1 LNLPFFISKR
11 YLFAKKTT
19 NLVNLIS
26 ILSVAILTII
36 TSALI
41 IVLSVFNGFEG
52 LIKTFFSSFDPDVK
66 VTLAEG
72 KVFSATDSLL
82 AKIGNMEEVA
92 SFTEVL
98 EENVM
103 LEYNE
108 KQGIA
113 RIKGVSDSFN
123 KTSGIDTMMING
135 EFLLKNKYEDFAVIG
150 YLLSNRLG
158 INLSLVKP
166 VRIIAP
172 KRDAKPSLTN
182 LNVINSKLI
191 YPVGV
196 FSVFQEEYDS
206 ELIIVPIDFCRKLL
220 EYYDEVTSID
230 IKIKEGVEPQLFQ
243 TRLEKILGDKFA
255 VKNRYQQHEFLFKIM
270 KSEKWAIFLILSF
283 IIIIASFN
291 LTGSLTMLIID
302 KKDDIVTLQNMGA
315 DNSLIRKIFLLEG
328 WMISI
333 LGAFGGVLLGVL
345 ICWLQIKFGFVG
357 VEGNFMLEQ
366 YPVEIQPMDLV
377 YVFLTVIGI
386 GFVASWYPVRYITK
400 KTLIAIVKINSKLN
414 SGYIT
419 HLLLT

>member
-1 LNLPFFISKR
+1 M
-11 YLFAKKTT
+11 
-19 NLVNLIS
+19 
-26 ILSVAILTII
+26 
-36 TSALI
+36 
-41 IVLSVFNGFEG
+41 LSVFNGFEG
-52 LIKTFFSSFDPDVK
+52 LIKTFFSSFDPDFK
-66 VTLAEG
+66 ITLVEG
-72 KVFSATDSLL
+72 KVFSATDSLI
-82 AKIGNMEEVA
+82 AKISNMEEIA

-166 VRIIAP
+166 IKILAP

-230 IKIKEGVEPQLFQ
+230 IKIKEGIVPQVFQ
-243 TRLEKILGDKFA
+243 HRLETILGNEFV

-366 YPVEIQPMDLV
+366 YPVEIQPLDLV
-377 YVFLTVIGI
+377 YVFFTVVGI

-400 KTLIAIVKINSKLN
+400 K
-414 SGYIT
+414 
-419 HLLLT
+419 HLLLL

>member
-1 LNLPFFISKR
+1 LNLPLFISKR

-26 ILSVAILTII
+26 TLSVLILALI

-52 LIKTFFSSFDPDVK
+52 LIKTFFSSFDPDFK
-66 VTLAEG
+66 ITLAEG
-72 KVFSATDSLL
+72 KVFSATDSLKL
-82 AKIGNMEEVA
+82 QIESMDEIA

-103 LEYNE
+103 LEYNQ

-123 KTSGIDTMMING
+123 KTSGIDSMMITG
-135 EFLLKNKYEDFAVIG
+135 EFLLKNKYENFAVIG
-150 YLLSNRLG
+150 YILSSQLG

-166 VRIIAP
+166 IQILAP
-172 KRDAKPSLTN
+172 KRDAKPSMAN
-182 LNVINSKLI
+182 LNIFNRKQI
-191 YPVGV
+191 YPIGV
-196 FSVFQEEYDS
+196 FSVLQEEYDS
-206 ELIIVPIDFCRKLL
+206 ELIIVPIEFCRELL
-220 EYYDEVTSID
+220 EFYDEVSSIN
-230 IKIKEGVEPQLFQ
+230 IKTKAGVDPELFQ
-243 TRLEKILGDKFA
+243 KKLKQALGNKFV
-255 VKNRYQQHEFLFKIM
+255 VKNRYQQHKFLFKIM
-270 KSEKWAIFLILSF
+270 ESEKWAIFLILSF

-302 KKDDIVTLQNMGA
+302 KKEDIITLQNMGA
-315 DNSLIRKIFLLEG
+315 NNSLIRKIFLLEG

-333 LGAFGGVLLGVL
+333 LGALLGVLLGAL
-345 ICWLQIKFGFVG
+345 ICWLQIEFGFVG

-366 YPVEIQPMDLV
+366 YPVEIQAMDFV
-377 YVFLTVIGI
+377 YVFFTVIGI

-400 KTLIAIVKINSKLN
+400 K
-414 SGYIT
+414 
-419 HLLLT
+419 HLLL

>member
-108 KQGIA
+108 RQGIA

-400 KTLIAIVKINSKLN
+400 K
-414 SGYIT
+414 
-419 HLLLT
+419 HLLLL

>member
-1 LNLPFFISKR
+1 MNLPLFISKR

-26 ILSVAILTII
+26 ALSVLILAVI

-52 LIKTFFSSFDPDVK
+52 LIKTFFSSFDPDFKISLV
-66 VTLAEG
+66 EG
-72 KVFSATDSLL
+72 KVFSSTDSLKSRIDSL
-82 AKIGNMEEVA
+82 EEVA
-92 SFTEVL
+92 SFAEVL

-113 RIKGVSDSFN
+113 RVKGVSDNFN
-123 KTSGIDTMMING
+123 ETSGIDSMIING
-135 EFLLKNKYEDFAVIG
+135 EFSLKNKYENFAVIG
-150 YLLSNRLG
+150 YILSNKLG

-166 VRIIAP
+166 IKILAP
-172 KRDAKPSLTN
+172 RRDAKPSVTN
-182 LNVINSKLI
+182 PNVINYKSI

-196 FSVFQEEYDS
+196 FSVLQEEYDS
-206 ELIIVPIDFCRKLL
+206 ELIIVPIEFCRKLL
-220 EYYDEVTSID
+220 EYYDEVSSID
-230 IKIKEGVEPQLFQ
+230 IKIKKGVDPQVFQ
-243 TRLEKILGDKFA
+243 NKLESILGDKFM

-270 KSEKWAIFLILSF
+270 ESEKWAIFLILSF

-302 KKDDIVTLQNMGA
+302 KKDDITTLQNMGA
-315 DNSLIRKIFLLEG
+315 SNSLIRKIFLLEG

-333 LGAFGGVLLGVL
+333 LGAIAGVSLGVL
-345 ICWLQIKFGFVG
+345 ICWLQIKFGWVG

-366 YPVEIQPMDLV
+366 YPVEIQTMDII

-400 KTLIAIVKINSKLN
+400 K
-414 SGYIT
+414 
-419 HLLLT
+419 HLLL

>member
-1 LNLPFFISKR
+1 LL
-11 YLFAKKTT
+11 KKTT

-400 KTLIAIVKINSKLN
+400 K
-414 SGYIT
+414 
-419 HLLLT
+419 HLLLL

>member
-1 LNLPFFISKR
+1 LQ
-11 YLFAKKTT
+11 KKTT

-400 KTLIAIVKINSKLN
+400 K
-414 SGYIT
+414 
-419 HLLLT
+419 HLLLL

>member
-400 KTLIAIVKINSKLN
+400 K
-414 SGYIT
+414 
-419 HLLLT
+419 HLLLL

>member
-1 LNLPFFISKR
+1 MNLPLFISKR

-26 ILSVAILTII
+26 TLSVLILAVI

-52 LIKTFFSSFDPDVK
+52 LIKTFFSSFDPDFK
-66 VTLAEG
+66 ITLAEG
-72 KVFSATDSLL
+72 KVFSATDSLKL
-82 AKIGNMEEVA
+82 QIESMDEIA

-103 LEYNE
+103 LEYNQ

-123 KTSGIDTMMING
+123 KTSGIDSMMITG
-135 EFLLKNKYEDFAVIG
+135 EFLLKNKYENFAVIG
-150 YLLSNRLG
+150 YILSSQLG

-166 VRIIAP
+166 IQILAP
-172 KRDAKPSLTN
+172 KRDAKPSMAN
-182 LNVINSKLI
+182 LNIFNRKQI
-191 YPVGV
+191 YPIGV
-196 FSVFQEEYDS
+196 FSVLQEEYDS
-206 ELIIVPIDFCRKLL
+206 ELIIVPIEFCRELL
-220 EYYDEVTSID
+220 EFYDEVSSIN
-230 IKIKEGVEPQLFQ
+230 IKTKAGVDPELFQ
-243 TRLEKILGDKFA
+243 KKLKQALGNKFV
-255 VKNRYQQHEFLFKIM
+255 VKNRYQQHKFLFKIM
-270 KSEKWAIFLILSF
+270 ESEKWAIFLILSF

-302 KKDDIVTLQNMGA
+302 KKEDIITLQNMGA
-315 DNSLIRKIFLLEG
+315 NNSLIRKIFLLEG

-333 LGAFGGVLLGVL
+333 LGALLGVLLGAL
-345 ICWLQIKFGFVG
+345 ICWLQIEFGFVG

-366 YPVEIQPMDLV
+366 YPVEIQAMDFV
-377 YVFLTVIGI
+377 YVFFTVIGI

-400 KTLIAIVKINSKLN
+400 K
-414 SGYIT
+414 
-419 HLLLT
+419 HLLL